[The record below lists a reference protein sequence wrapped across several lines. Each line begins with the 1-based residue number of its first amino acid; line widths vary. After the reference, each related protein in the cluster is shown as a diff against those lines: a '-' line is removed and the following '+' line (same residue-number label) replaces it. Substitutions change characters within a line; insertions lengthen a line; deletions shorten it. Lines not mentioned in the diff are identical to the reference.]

1 MKRSAT
7 IVAMSLSAALAIGAV
22 ACGSKPPKT
31 ETGSTGGAEGPDG
44 GGPGGSAWGGGAPDS
59 NSSGLEEGPTSGPVS
74 IPGSMPAEPEGFY
87 FDLQNGG
94 PGDLV
99 FAVDKGWQPVLFA
112 YTGKPPK
119 AKSVL
124 MFPMGCTGACD
135 AATPEE
141 VCPVCKV
148 EEDHKKRKQQE
159 KDETKREIAPPMGSV
174 KVPWDGQVLVYEK
187 TKAGKRKCKCW
198 KKAPIPADTYTI
210 KACGLRPSTEA
221 GTPSAPQCAET
232 SIALPVSPEQKSI
245 VISFPD
251 PATIK
256 PGKKKK

>member
-1 MKRSAT
+1 MKRTAT
-7 IVAMSLSAALAIGAV
+7 FVALSLSAALALGV
-22 ACGSKPPKT
+22 SACGSKPPKT
-31 ETGSTGGAEGPDG
+31 ETGSGGGAAAGPDG
-44 GGPGGSAWGGGAPDS
+44 GGGSAWGGGAPDS
-59 NSSGLEEGPTSGPVS
+59 NSSGLEEGPTSQPAS
-74 IPGSMPAEPEGFY
+74 ISQSMPAEPEGFY
-87 FDLQNGG
+87 FELQNGG

-124 MFPMGCTGACD
+124 LFPMGCTGACD

-159 KDETKREIAPPMGSV
+159 KDETKREIAPPGGSV

-198 KKAPIPADTYTI
+198 KKAPIPAETYTI

-221 GTPSAPQCAET
+221 GTPSAPQCAEAQV
-232 SIALPVSPEQKSI
+232 ALPAAPDQRSI
-245 VISFPD
+245 VLTFPD
-251 PATIK
+251 PAIK
-256 PGKKKK
+256 PAKKKK